1 MAHRL
6 IMETFNPIENS
17 KDYVVDHLNG
27 IRDDNALENLRWCYQ
42 KENTQARD
50 QNNYQI
56 KQLLG
61 QLIQKIGYQK
71 TVQILKSYL

>member
-6 IMETFNPIENS
+6 IMETFNPVENS

-27 IRDDNALENLRWCYQ
+27 IRDDNKLENLRWCYQ

-50 QNNYQI
+50 
-56 KQLLG
+56 
-61 QLIQKIGYQK
+61 
-71 TVQILKSYL
+71 

>member
-6 IMETFNPIENS
+6 IMETFNPVENS

-27 IRDDNALENLRWCYQ
+27 IRDDNTLENLRWCYQ

-50 QNNYQI
+50 
-56 KQLLG
+56 
-61 QLIQKIGYQK
+61 
-71 TVQILKSYL
+71 